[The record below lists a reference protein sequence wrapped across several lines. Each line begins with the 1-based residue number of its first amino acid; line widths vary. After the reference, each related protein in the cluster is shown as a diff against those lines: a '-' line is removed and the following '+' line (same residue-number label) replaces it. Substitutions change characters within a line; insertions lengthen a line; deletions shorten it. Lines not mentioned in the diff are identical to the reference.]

1 MSKLIDSSSKKD
13 HFEMSSL
20 REDKISQGLRY
31 SVSIDSPQKKKI
43 TGIMYTIQ
51 GRETQACDQ
60 QT

>member
-43 TGIMYTIQ
+43 TLIMYTIQ